1 MALPIFNLLKVYQDN
16 WLKYIKHGTTNIR
29 SDWLRQKCQYKRL
42 SITNILSRIAKTC
55 ASNLETRSLGKELR
69 QTIAKGL
76 IDRSYKIVNN
86 INLKLNVE
94 PTPKDTLSN
103 NDVELVSSPKKS
115 IFTDTPSDIH
125 LSTEHKPTA
134 LEELDTSNSIDNN
147 ISLCDFKGQ
156 IMRLNSEI
164 EALKFFFLERI
175 FFVKKSLEE
184 KHLPVGN
191 WDHIESLKEEIKY
204 LRAENQMTTGVI
216 KTMAEKEKLKAQCS
230 HSVVAPIT
238 ESSKGNPKPNS
249 PRKSGCSEF
258 LSNVI

>member
-1 MALPIFNLLKVYQDN
+1 M
-16 WLKYIKHGTTNIR
+16 
-29 SDWLRQKCQYKRL
+29 
-42 SITNILSRIAKTC
+42 
-55 ASNLETRSLGKELR
+55 
-69 QTIAKGL
+69 
-76 IDRSYKIVNN
+76 
-86 INLKLNVE
+86 KLNVE

-103 NDVELVSSPKKS
+103 NDVEQVSSPKKS

-134 LEELDTSNSIDNN
+134 LEKLDTSNSIDNN
-147 ISLCDFKGQ
+147 ISLCDFKDQ

-164 EALKFFFLERI
+164 EALKFFFLEQI
-175 FFVKKSLEE
+175 FFVKNSLEK
-184 KHLPVGN
+184 KHLPVGD
-191 WDHIESLKEEIKY
+191 WDHVESLKGEIKY

-216 KTMAEKEKLKAQCS
+216 KTMAEKEKLKAQCL

-258 LSNVI
+258 LTNVV